1 MASSYSKGIDAEG
14 VAAETL
20 ERKGFNILD
29 RRYRTPAGELDL
41 IVADRERLA
50 FVEVKRRSSRAEA
63 VEAISAR
70 QQARMT
76 VAAEIW
82 LQEHPE
88 YAERDMTFDAV
99 LICPS
104 SSPHHIHDAF
114 RPAG

>member
-1 MASSYSKGIDAEG
+1 
-14 VAAETL
+14 
-20 ERKGFNILD
+20 
-29 RRYRTPAGELDL
+29 
-41 IVADRERLA
+41 
-50 FVEVKRRSSRAEA
+50 
-63 VEAISAR
+63 
-70 QQARMT
+70 
-76 VAAEIW
+76 